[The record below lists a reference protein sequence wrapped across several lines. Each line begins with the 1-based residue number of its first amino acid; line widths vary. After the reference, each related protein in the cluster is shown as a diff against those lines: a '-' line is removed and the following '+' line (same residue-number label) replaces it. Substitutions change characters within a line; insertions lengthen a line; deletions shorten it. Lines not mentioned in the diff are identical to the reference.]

1 MGHHRVREPAVVI
14 ETVKEV
20 PGYITRSL
28 DFLRKSET
36 QTYLGRAVIV
46 IAAIALTYYLYKN
59 RKSLFQ
65 SCLKVSDKFKSIFH
79 KKEKDPTNTSALTP
93 RSSFKAN
100 LMSLDPNKPIN
111 VNINLRN
118 IPVETT
124 EGKESPNDV
133 LKVNNT
139 PGPV

>member
-1 MGHHRVREPAVVI
+1 MGHHHSRSPAPIVQSI
-14 ETVKEV
+14 QET
-20 PGYITRSL
+20 PGYITKTL
-28 DFLRKSET
+28 DFLRKPET

-65 SCLKVSDKFKSIFH
+65 SCAKVSDKFRSIFN
-79 KKEKDPTNTSALTP
+79 KKEKDPINTSALTP

-111 VNINLRN
+111 VNVNLRN
-118 IPVETT
+118 IPFETT
-124 EGKESPNDV
+124 EGKESSDDV
-133 LKVNNT
+133 LKVNST
-139 PGPV
+139 PGSV